1 MKTRILAI
9 APYQGLKEMINEAI
23 SDRDDLEMTIRIG
36 DLANGLEIVRSYDLD
51 DFDIIISRG
60 GTAKMISAN
69 ITIPVVEIEISVY
82 DILRAIKLAEN
93 YSNRF
98 AIIGYPAGIIT
109 GITYGLNPLF
119 AVPLMKNGAATES
132 ILFFRYAFAVLLLGL
147 FLLLRKQSFRVSGKQ
162 IGVLFVLGLLYTS
175 SSIFLFDAYEYI
187 ASGLATTLVFLY
199 PVLVAIIM
207 VFLKVVPSWP
217 VWLAIAATFGGVL
230 IMTQS
235 DGSQTINPI
244 GVLLSIASALV
255 YALFIVIIN
264 RSKAIAGIS
273 NSLLTFYALMVGAI
287 VFIGKILSSDTAI
300 TAGITTGADWLNLVG
315 LALLPTI
322 VSTATLAIASRN
334 IGATKASVLGVF
346 EPITAII
353 VGTLMFGE
361 PLTTNIIVGISIA
374 MVAVTFMITVTKR

>member
-1 MKTRILAI
+1 MK
-9 APYQGLKEMINEAI
+9 
-23 SDRDDLEMTIRIG
+23 
-36 DLANGLEIVRSYDLD
+36 
-51 DFDIIISRG
+51 
-60 GTAKMISAN
+60 
-69 ITIPVVEIEISVY
+69 
-82 DILRAIKLAEN
+82 KLSKN
-93 YSNRF
+93 

-132 ILFFRYAFAVLLLGL
+132 ILFFRYIFAVALLGL
-147 FLLLRKQSFRVSGKQ
+147 FLILRKQNFKISGKQ
-162 IGVLFVLGLLYTS
+162 FGVLLALGLLYTA

-207 VFLKVVPSWP
+207 VFLRVVPSWP

-264 RSKAIAGIS
+264 RSKVIAGIS
-273 NSLLTFYALMVGAI
+273 NSLLTFYALTVGAI
-287 VFIGKILSSDTAI
+287 VFLGKIFCSDTAI

-346 EPITAII
+346 EPITAIV
-353 VGTLMFGE
+353 VGTVMFGE

-374 MVAVTFMITVTKR
+374 IVAVTFMITVTKR

>member
-1 MKTRILAI
+1 MK
-9 APYQGLKEMINEAI
+9 
-23 SDRDDLEMTIRIG
+23 
-36 DLANGLEIVRSYDLD
+36 
-51 DFDIIISRG
+51 
-60 GTAKMISAN
+60 
-69 ITIPVVEIEISVY
+69 
-82 DILRAIKLAEN
+82 KLSKN
-93 YSNRF
+93 
-98 AIIGYPAGIIT
+98 AIIGYPTGIIT

-132 ILFFRYAFAVLLLGL
+132 ILFFRYFFAVLLLGL
-147 FLLLRKQSFRVSGKQ
+147 FLMLRKQSFKVSGKQ

-175 SSIFLFDAYEYI
+175 SSVFLFEAYEYI

-235 DGSQTINPI
+235 DGTQTINPI

-264 RSKAIAGIS
+264 RSKIIAGIS
-273 NSLLTFYALMVGAI
+273 NTLLTFYALTVGAI
-287 VFIGKILSSDTAI
+287 AFVGKIISSDTAI
-300 TAGITTGADWLNLVG
+300 TAGITTGADWLNLLG

>member
-1 MKTRILAI
+1 MKKL
-9 APYQGLKEMINEAI
+9 
-23 SDRDDLEMTIRIG
+23 
-36 DLANGLEIVRSYDLD
+36 
-51 DFDIIISRG
+51 SR
-60 GTAKMISAN
+60 N
-69 ITIPVVEIEISVY
+69 
-82 DILRAIKLAEN
+82 
-93 YSNRF
+93 
-98 AIIGYPAGIIT
+98 AIIGYPSGIIT

-132 ILFFRYAFAVLLLGL
+132 ILFFRYFFAVLLLGL
-147 FLLLRKQSFRVSGKQ
+147 FLLLGRQSFKVSGKQ
-162 IGVLFVLGLLYTS
+162 IGVLLTLGLLYTAS
-175 SSIFLFDAYEYI
+175 SLFLFEAYEYI

-207 VFLKVVPSWP
+207 VFLRVVPSWP

-235 DGSQTINPI
+235 DGTQTINPI

-264 RSKAIAGIS
+264 RSKAISGIS
-273 NSLLTFYALMVGAI
+273 NTLLTFYALTVGAV
-287 VFIGKILSSDTAI
+287 VFIGKIISSDTAI
-300 TAGITTGADWLNLVG
+300 TAGITTGMDWLNLVG

-346 EPITAII
+346 EPITAIV